1 MMNPP
6 AIYTELFTA
15 SDTMTLIVDLTATTL
30 VIFAL
35 TIVCRTW
42 GRAAFKLLG
51 VELAPKFDHGELWVG
66 FSVLLAAIEFLHLF
80 VPIDWKVSLLI
91 FALGLLPFA
100 KQAER
105 NLFLS
110 DFKRYV
116 NFTKSHYIKV
126 CIVIAIAL
134 LWCMRA
140 MGIPNHFDSGL
151 YHFGSIRWLNEHAIV
166 PGLANLHWRL
176 GLNQSYFGFLSLVN
190 FFPVWNKGYATGG
203 LFLIY
208 LTALTV
214 FKMALSQPLAWRWI
228 FGGILFIYLGSLAAT
243 LPNPTPDTAVGLLEI
258 VVFCFL
264 FQIVQ
269 NRLTTHNQAGQCTQS
284 SRDTVIVLLLCL
296 SLVTIKLSSVA
307 FAVSSMMVAIY
318 FYFMTERT
326 PLDWTH
332 QRHGVLFKLLL
343 WMTGISTLHI
353 LRGYLLSGAPL
364 FPSTFAGAW
373 GLDWAIPKEFA
384 AYEANLIYSWA
395 RYRGEISPEQIL
407 GYSGWISGWL
417 KSFSL
422 FQISWMAIATILM
435 LLNIILGYCRK
446 ANTINR
452 NYLILYLPISASFI
466 FWFLTAPDVRFLGAV
481 AVLYIALSVWLF
493 SVLIAERYMQA
504 FEKIFS
510 RKQVYSWIAAF
521 IICLFSLKLTG
532 LSNLSVHGWPE
543 IPRHPFNT
551 EKTLTDLP
559 INVPTINAQCWD
571 APLPC
576 ASVFNGN
583 LHADPIH
590 LPWPLSI
597 LNIKRF
603 FYSVKFLN
611 LTQ

>member
-1 MMNPP
+1 MNPS
-6 AIYTELFTA
+6 ITDTELFTA
-15 SDTMTLIVDLTATTL
+15 SDTMTLIVDLTATIL

-42 GRAAFKLLG
+42 GRATFKLLG
-51 VELAPKFDHGELWVG
+51 VELTPKFDHGELWVG

-105 NLFLS
+105 NLFIR
-110 DFKRYV
+110 DFKSYA
-116 NFTKSHYIKV
+116 NFTKSHYIKIF
-126 CIVIAIAL
+126 IVIAIAL

-190 FFPVWNKGYATGG
+190 IFPIWNKGYATGG

-208 LTALTV
+208 LTALTI
-214 FKMALSQPLAWRWI
+214 FKMALSQPLVWRWI

-269 NRLTTHNQAGQCTQS
+269 NRVSTHNQAGQCTQS
-284 SRDTVIVLLLCL
+284 SRDTVIVLLLSL

-307 FAVSSMMVAIY
+307 FAVSSVIVAIY
-318 FYFMTERT
+318 FHFITAHT
-326 PLDWTH
+326 PLDWAH

-343 WMTGISTLHI
+343 WMTGISALHI
-353 LRGYLLSGAPL
+353 LRGYLLSGAPF
-364 FPSTFAGAW
+364 FPSTLAGAW

-384 AYEANLIYSWA
+384 VYEANLIYSWA
-395 RYRGEISPEQIL
+395 RHRGDLSPEQVVGHL
-407 GYSGWISGWL
+407 GWISGWF

-422 FQISWMAIATILM
+422 FQMLWMGIATVLM
-435 LLNIILGYCRK
+435 LFNLIWGYRRTANKLNRS
-446 ANTINR
+446 
-452 NYLILYLPISASFI
+452 YLILYLPITVSFI
-466 FWFLTAPDVRFLGAV
+466 FWFFTAPDVRFLGAV
-481 AVLYIALSVWLF
+481 AVLYNALSVWLF
-493 SVLIAERYMQA
+493 MVFIEERNEQA
-504 FEKIFS
+504 FMRTCS
-510 RKQVYSWIAAF
+510 SKQVYRWMAA
-521 IICLFSLKLTG
+521 IVICLISLKLTG
-532 LSNLSVHGWPE
+532 LSSISFQGWQT
-543 IPRHPFNT
+543 IPQSTVKT
-551 EKTLTDLP
+551 EKTLTELP
-559 INVPTINAQCWD
+559 VNVAMINAQCWD

-583 LHADPIH
+583 LHADPIN